1 MIDTQNAFPKNQAQP
16 PPSGQDLNSDLQ
28 RILNSEDMAHS
39 GAAGHNL
46 DMYQQHGST
55 ELSSSNTMGL
65 PIDIFEAELTA
76 FLQGDVPDDIWSSW
90 DWQ

>member
-1 MIDTQNAFPKNQAQP
+1 METRNTFPHDQSQQ
-16 PPSGQDLNSDLQ
+16 PPSGQELHSDLQ

-39 GAAGHNL
+39 GATNHHLEA
-46 DMYQQHGST
+46 YQQDGST
-55 ELSSSNTMGL
+55 ELPSSNNAGL
-65 PIDIFEAELTA
+65 PADIFEAELTA